1 MGGGAGIN
9 NFQIDVFHFLRI
21 LNYVVAYLY
30 VNSSK
35 IFEIS
40 SFSRLRYSNLKV

>member
-1 MGGGAGIN
+1 MGVAGIN

-21 LNYVVAYLY
+21 LNDSVAYLY
-30 VNSSK
+30 VNSFL

-40 SFSRLRYSNLKV
+40 FF